1 MTSVENPPEK
11 ISCSDGCSLS
21 MNDAKTIAM
30 KLKALAHPV
39 RLQILQFL
47 GDKKKCC
54 CNDFCA
60 SIPLAQSTISQH
72 LKILNEA
79 GLIDYQA
86 VGNCSNYSLN
96 PDNLEEVVQALSLV
110 STLGASTLGART
122 LGARTLG
129 ARTIDQK
136 IETDNSPHP
145 GKQELKE

>member
-1 MTSVENPPEK
+1 MTSVENSPEK
-11 ISCSDGCSLS
+11 RNCRNGCSLS
-21 MNDAKTIAM
+21 INDAKTIAT

-47 GDKKKCC
+47 GDRKKCC

-79 GLIDYQA
+79 GLIEYRA

-96 PDNLEEVVQALSLV
+96 PDTLEEVVQALSLV
-110 STLGASTLGART
+110 SALGAEASDVEEA
-122 LGARTLG
+122 
-129 ARTIDQK
+129 DQK
-136 IETDNSPHP
+136 I
-145 GKQELKE
+145 

>member
-1 MTSVENPPEK
+1 MASIEISSEK
-11 ISCSDGCSLS
+11 INCSDGCSLS

-79 GLIDYQA
+79 GLIDYRA

-96 PDNLEEVVQALSLV
+96 PDTLEEVVQALSLV
-110 STLGASTLGART
+110 SALGASTLGAET
-122 LGARTLG
+122 SGT
-129 ARTIDQK
+129 RTINQK
-136 IETDNSPHP
+136 TDTDNSPRP
-145 GKQELKE
+145 DKQELKA